1 MVTQHS
7 FAHIKVI
14 LNGFSFSGWADEDP
28 PYDFD
33 FEESSDRTHGRD
45 GALYVLGIPM
55 YGGVFT
61 FKMMADSPA
70 AQWAV
75 QQEQFRKDA
84 HLMGNP
90 LRGYSGT
97 IVDNA
102 TGTNYRLE
110 GGVIVMF
117 PAVIIPGKVYEGS
130 IEFEQI
136 ASNVDGGR
144 FRAPLTI

>member
-7 FAHIKVI
+7 FAHIQVI
-14 LNGFSFSGWADEDP
+14 LNGHVFSAWADEDP
-28 PYDFD
+28 PYDFE
-33 FEESSDRTHGRD
+33 FEESSDRTRGRD
-45 GALYVLGIPM
+45 GGLYVLGLPM
-55 YGGVFT
+55 FGGMFT
-61 FKMMADSPA
+61 FKMMADSPT

-102 TGTNYRLE
+102 AGTNSRLE
-110 GGVIVMF
+110 GGVIVIF
-117 PAVIIPGKVYEGS
+117 PAVIIPGQVYEGS
-130 IEFEQI
+130 LDFEQI